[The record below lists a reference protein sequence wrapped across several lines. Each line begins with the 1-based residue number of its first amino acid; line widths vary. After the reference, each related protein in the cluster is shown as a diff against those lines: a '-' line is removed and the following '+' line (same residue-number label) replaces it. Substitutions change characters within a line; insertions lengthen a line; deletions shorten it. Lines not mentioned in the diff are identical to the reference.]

1 LLLSSFQSDR
11 PDFVEVWIQVP
22 IRTNGVVIE
31 ACVDAPIHESARV
44 KRDSVDDPIYLTNAV

>member
-1 LLLSSFQSDR
+1 
-11 PDFVEVWIQVP
+11 VEVWIQVP